1 MRPGTA
7 VRVAPDRERADEWA
21 VVLAAT
27 NIPHRV
33 RRRLDG
39 WALIVP
45 ASDMTAALET
55 LDAYDRENA
64 GEEARRRDAA
74 PPSSPP
80 TMVGVYV
87 ALVLIGFFA
96 ITGSRADHSEWF
108 QHGSA
113 DATRMMAGEWWR
125 AVTALTLHADAPHLL
140 GNALASALLVT
151 AVCQQL
157 GPGVGLW
164 LLLLAGAGGNALTAT
179 VHGPGHVSVG
189 ASTAI
194 FGAVGILAGLRIVT
208 PGRVGSTPRK
218 WWIVAAA
225 ALALPGAPGFARH
238 RADVRSPRSP
248 VRSPRRRW
256 ARVGRRVH
264 DSRAADRTGPVAARG
279 CRRGR
284 GGRGLAPGVLSAQSM
299 YLTSEPFVGYAKIT
313 SFS

>member
-1 MRPGTA
+1 
-7 VRVAPDRERADEWA
+7 
-21 VVLAAT
+21 
-27 NIPHRV
+27 
-33 RRRLDG
+33 
-39 WALIVP
+39 
-45 ASDMTAALET
+45 
-55 LDAYDRENA
+55 
-64 GEEARRRDAA
+64 
-74 PPSSPP
+74 
-80 TMVGVYV
+80 MVGVYV

-225 ALALPGAPGFARH
+225 ALALLALLG
-238 RADVRSPRSP
+238 
-248 VRSPRRRW
+248 
-256 ARVGRRVH
+256 
-264 DSRAADRTGPVAARG
+264 TGPTSDLLAHLFGLLVGGALGLVAAFTI
-279 CRRGR
+279 
-284 GGRGLAPGVLSAQSM
+284 RGLPTAPVQWLLVVAAGAAVAGAWRRA
-299 YLTSEPFVGYAKIT
+299 F
-313 SFS
+313 